1 MRYDYILHVQVT
13 LYIFFQFKEYTGHFK
28 LLELKINYKTY
39 RKAKN
44 MYISPSR
51 I

>member
-13 LYIFFQFKEYTGHFK
+13 LYIFFQFKEYTVHFRV
-28 LLELKINYKTY
+28 LEFKINCKTY
-39 RKAKN
+39 KKARN
-44 MYISPSR
+44 TYISPSR